1 MTKEEI
7 VKELDELGN
16 VLYNKFGT
24 DSYLERCTIHDLKT
38 KIKALIIADVVLQSE
53 QLKCLCCDGTGIVE
67 GESYGDKQSCLT
79 CSGRGHFN

>member
-7 VKELDELGN
+7 IKELDELGN

-38 KIKALIIADVVLQSE
+38 KIKALTISDVSNSVI
-53 QLKCLCCDGTGIVE
+53 CCPQCGNERLESTGGGWYIC
-67 GESYGDKQSCLT
+67 SDRNCDWGDKL
-79 CSGRGHFN
+79 

>member
-38 KIKALIIADVVLQSE
+38 KIKALIIADVVNCLSCGKNHAEICGSCVSDMAQATGEQAIQS
-53 QLKCLCCDGTGIVE
+53 
-67 GESYGDKQSCLT
+67 
-79 CSGRGHFN
+79 R

>member
-24 DSYLERCTIHDLKT
+24 DSYLERCTIHDLKA
-38 KIKALIIADVVLQSE
+38 KIKALTLTDVVVPKGTL
-53 QLKCLCCDGTGIVE
+53 CLDCEKKPAVAGYDLNFCEECWENAVD
-67 GESYGDKQSCLT
+67 
-79 CSGRGHFN
+79 

>member
-38 KIKALIIADVVLQSE
+38 KIKALIIADVVQAQPEKVCKGSMRL
-53 QLKCLCCDGTGIVE
+53 GTGCGKCKRCKRE
-67 GESYGDKQSCLT
+67 LE
-79 CSGRGHFN
+79 HM